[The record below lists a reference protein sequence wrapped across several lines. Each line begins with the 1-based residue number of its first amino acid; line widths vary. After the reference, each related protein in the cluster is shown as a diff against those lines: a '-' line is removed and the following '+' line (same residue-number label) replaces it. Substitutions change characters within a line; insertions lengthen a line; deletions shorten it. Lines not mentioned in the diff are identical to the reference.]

1 MSYKYWV
8 HCQAEPDHVLTT
20 GNQKRHKPNYSHMT
34 KIAVI
39 DITDFLREGLTS
51 ESPTMQVEYGLINGK
66 PFIFNYKIRPTL
78 ASMVEDF
85 VEVYLYCL
93 SYLNE
98 YESTF
103 NK

>member
-1 MSYKYWV
+1 MSYEYWV
-8 HCQAEPDHVLTT
+8 HCQAEPDHVLTN

-39 DITDFLREGLTS
+39 DITDFLREGLAS
-51 ESPTMQVEYGLINGK
+51 SSPTMLVEYAIINDK

-78 ASMVEDF
+78 ASMVDDF
-85 VEVYLYCL
+85 TAVYFHCQDYL
-93 SYLNE
+93 SQ
-98 YESTF
+98 YESL

>member
-1 MSYKYWV
+1 MSYEYWV
-8 HCQAEPDHVLTT
+8 HCQAEPDHVLTN
-20 GNQKRHKPNYSHMT
+20 GNQKRHKPNSTIMT

-51 ESPTMQVEYGLINGK
+51 ESATMQVEYAVFNGK

-78 ASMVEDF
+78 ASMVSDF
-85 VEVYLYCL
+85 MAVYLYSLDYL
-93 SYLNE
+93 SQ
-98 YESTF
+98 YESL